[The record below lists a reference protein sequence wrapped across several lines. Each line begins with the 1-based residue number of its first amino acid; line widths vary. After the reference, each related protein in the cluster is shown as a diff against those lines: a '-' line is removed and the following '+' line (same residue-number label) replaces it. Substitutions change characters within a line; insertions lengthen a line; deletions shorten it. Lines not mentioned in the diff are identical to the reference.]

1 MHAGQKHELSDL
13 PDEGSVTACEG
24 GPHRIQQLTYL
35 LDLYKRRV
43 STRIQAC
50 PGEFAAIVS
59 TVLEDLIK
67 YAPRSRPR
75 KAGLLP
81 INHLQ
86 RQPLEWVRFPLRDNQ
101 VLLHFAEARLGK
113 KALARHHKVPRTPSA
128 RPSRAAHTHPV
139 VYDWPWQV
147 EDFLRKGT
155 RAQRWEATLAADFE
169 RAVASPLRRALRAA
183 RILTKFAEEMQPTH
197 AIWVDLARA
206 EAHLCEK
213 LRVAPAPESY
223 VASALMPTILVHD
236 EPASIQPDEPLARLK
251 ILGLLAAPIEARIR
265 ACRIEY
271 TCAAAILRERLQAG
285 GAGPMQGPRL
295 APHVLVPRGAGAV
308 PAIVWQFADAPFDP
322 ALGSS
327 QSVRWKDVALT
338 NAVDA
343 ARFRAYVAA
352 CNRRGSH
359 SVSNH
364 EYFWLTEAP
373 HRLRDFVRAERWE
386 REFALYY
393 DQTVVAPLRRQ
404 WLLVHWWAYLEP
416 HLLDPDECTLALDP
430 QKYRPENL

>member
-1 MHAGQKHELSDL
+1 MHASHHQLENLH
-13 PDEGSVTACEG
+13 PDTAPDSTAG
-24 GPHRIQQLTYL
+24 GAQQRIPRLRDL
-35 LDLYKRRV
+35 LDIYRRRL
-43 STRIQAC
+43 SARIEAC
-50 PGEFAAIVS
+50 PGEFASIAS
-59 TVLEDLIK
+59 TVLEDLKK

-75 KAGLLP
+75 RIGLLP
-81 INHLQ
+81 FNQHVGS
-86 RQPLEWVRFPLRDNQ
+86 PLEWVRFPLRDNQ
-101 VLLHFAEARLGK
+101 VLWRFAEARLGK

-128 RPSRAAHTHPV
+128 RPSRAVHTHPV

-183 RILTKFAEEMQPTH
+183 RILTKYSEEMQPTH

-213 LRVAPAPESY
+213 LRVAPTPQSY

-236 EPASIQPDEPLARLK
+236 EPASIQPEEPLARLTL
-251 ILGLLAAPIEARIR
+251 LGLLAAPIEARIR

-359 SVSNH
+359 SVSKH

-386 REFALYY
+386 RAFALYY
-393 DQTVVAPLRRQ
+393 DQTIVAPLRRQ

-416 HLLDPDECTLALDP
+416 YLLDPDECTLALDP
-430 QKYRPENL
+430 QKYRPEAL